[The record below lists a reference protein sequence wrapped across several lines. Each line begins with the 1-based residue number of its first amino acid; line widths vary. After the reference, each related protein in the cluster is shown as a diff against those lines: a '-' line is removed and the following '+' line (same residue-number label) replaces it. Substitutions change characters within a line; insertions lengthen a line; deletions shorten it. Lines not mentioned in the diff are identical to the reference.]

1 MQPELWEIGLDR
13 MIGGNGSYVEH
24 HGQVLMHELIS
35 KEDAAKIVDWL
46 TQRHLAFYL
55 ESNNGL
61 FASPDFRE
69 RARETLRLTLFK
81 RGNL

>member
-1 MQPELWEIGLDR
+1 

-24 HGQVLMHELIS
+24 HGQVLMNQLIS

-46 TQRHLAFYL
+46 TECHLAFYL

-61 FASPDFRE
+61 SLLVLIFGSGRV
-69 RARETLRLTLFK
+69 RH
-81 RGNL
+81 